1 MMSQNHV
8 ISSLKILLIA
18 ISLKIFYISRNNVNI
33 AWHNVKREHDIWE
46 FRDCIR
52 SVSVKRDSENRQKLA
67 FLLTSANE
75 IQCVL
80 VFKPTFYEREIIFLN
95 FSQVLAIHLHLKQNH
110 RDFSYGR
117 HENYWF
123 FLAIFGK
130 TYGGLYI
137 CHFLWLQHVSVKS
150 KVKTVGGFLH
160 PPPPKMIS
168 KKFNQKWVKCRMK
181 AIISQVILQT
191 SLLIV

>member
-33 AWHNVKREHDIWE
+33 AWQNVKREHDIWE

-52 SVSVKRDSENRQKLA
+52 SVSVKRDSENRQKFA

-80 VFKPTFYEREIIFLN
+80 VFKPTFYQREIIFLN

-160 PPPPKMIS
+160 PPPPHL
-168 KKFNQKWVKCRMK
+168 KW
-181 AIISQVILQT
+181 
-191 SLLIV
+191 SLKSSTKNGLSAVWRQLSARSFYRHPCS